1 MLPDSSST
9 AAAYLGPA
17 RRAAPRAGLPPIG
30 VLPPGRSALLRTFI
44 DAAAAPSA
52 LLVCARWFDVQL
64 TAAHA
69 ILALL
74 AVALTLALRSPMPAG
89 SAGSSPGVVMLRW
102 MFVCA
107 ILYVLGSATGTL
119 SQFDPALL
127 LSWAL
132 TVPVLQAVAHRE
144 MPRLLGRW
152 AADAN
157 PRTAVIAGVNPT
169 GCMLGNH
176 INRDPLLATQLAGY
190 FDDRDCNRL
199 EGTGDH
205 RVLGSLNALAD
216 YVKKNHV
223 DVVYCALPCWHPRI
237 RKLVEELHDTTASVY
252 FVPDVLSFDLIQA
265 RVETIAGLPAIALCE
280 SPFYGIAGIAKR
292 ASDLVLAGVALVLL
306 SPVALAIAA
315 AIKMTSPGP
324 VLFRQRRYGVDGREI
339 VVYKFRTMT
348 CLEDGG
354 VVKQATRDD
363 PRTTPIGR
371 ILRQYSLDE
380 IPQFLNVLQGRMSV
394 IGPRPHAVAHNELY
408 RKLIPGYMIRHK
420 VRPGITGLAQVRGLR
435 GETDTVQ
442 MRARVECDLEYLREW
457 SLLLDLWILVRTLGV
472 VVERK
477 NAY

>member
-1 MLPDSSST
+1 MSPESAST
-9 AAAYLGPA
+9 AAAYLGTTQRPA
-17 RRAAPRAGLPPIG
+17 RRKGLPQIG
-30 VLPPGRSALLRTFI
+30 VMPPGRAALLRLLI
-44 DAAAAPSA
+44 DAAAAPVA
-52 LLVCARWFDVQL
+52 LVLSARWIGVPL
-64 TAAHA
+64 TSAGA

-74 AVALTLALRSPMPAG
+74 AAALTLALRTPVATSSTATAAG
-89 SAGSSPGVVMLRW
+89 AVTLRW
-102 MFVCA
+102 MMVVA
-107 ILYVLGSATGTL
+107 ILYALGAATGTL
-119 SQFDPALL
+119 AEFHAALL
-127 LSWAL
+127 FSWAL
-132 TVPVLQAVAHRE
+132 ATPVLQVAAHRAI
-144 MPRLLGRW
+144 PRLLARW
-152 AADAN
+152 ADAGR
-157 PRTAVIAGVNPT
+157 RTAVIAGVNPT
-169 GCMLGNH
+169 GCMLARHVNG
-176 INRDPLLATQLAGY
+176 DPLLATRVSGY

-199 EGTGDH
+199 EATGEH
-205 RVLGSLNALAD
+205 RILGSLNELAD
-216 YVKKNHV
+216 YVKQNHV

-237 RKLVEELHDTTASVY
+237 RRLVEDLHDTTASVY

-265 RVETIAGLPAIALCE
+265 RVESIAGLPAIALCE
-280 SPFYGIAGIAKR
+280 SPFCGLAGIAKR
-292 ASDLVLAGVALVLL
+292 ASDLLLASVAVVLL
-306 SPVALAIAA
+306 SPLALAIAG

-354 VVKQATRDD
+354 VVRQATRDD

-435 GETDTVQ
+435 GETDTAQ

-457 SLLLDLWILVRTLGV
+457 SLLLDLSILLRTLGV
-472 VVERK
+472 VLERK

>member
-9 AAAYLGPA
+9 AAAYLGA
-17 RRAAPRAGLPPIG
+17 TRRAAPRAGLQPIG
-30 VLPPGRSALLRTFI
+30 VVPPGRSALLRVFI
-44 DAAAAPSA
+44 DAAAAPAS
-52 LLVCARWFDVQL
+52 LLVCARWLDVQL
-64 TAAHA
+64 TSAHA

-74 AVALTLALRSPMPAG
+74 AASLTLALRLPVQTAST
-89 SAGSSPGVVMLRW
+89 GSSPGAVMLRW
-102 MFVCA
+102 MLVCA
-107 ILYVLGSATGTL
+107 ILYMLGSATGTL
-119 SQFDPALL
+119 ALFNQALL

-132 TVPVLQAVAHRE
+132 TAPVLQAASHRAL
-144 MPRLLGRW
+144 PRLGRW

-157 PRTAVIAGVNPT
+157 RRTAVIAGVNPT

-176 INRDPLLATQLAGY
+176 INGDPLLATQVSGY

-199 EGTGDH
+199 EGTGEH
-205 RVLGSLNALAD
+205 RILGSLNELAD
-216 YVKKNHV
+216 YVKKNHI

-237 RKLVEELHDTTASVY
+237 RKLVEDLHDTTASVY

-280 SPFYGIAGIAKR
+280 SPFFGVAGIAKR
-292 ASDLVLAGVALVLL
+292 ASDLLLASVALVLL
-306 SPVALAIAA
+306 SPLALAIAV

-348 CLEDGG
+348 CLEDGS

-457 SLLLDLWILVRTLGV
+457 SLLLDLSILLRTLGV
-472 VVERK
+472 VLERK